1 MQLQTEQTPEGIR
14 CTHPSVDGVVATIVY
29 SHSGPVSGWIVKHTM
44 EHRLPHLAFDTLQ
57 AAEFYALAVACE
69 IVDSSTN

>member
-1 MQLQTEQTPEGIR
+1 
-14 CTHPSVDGVVATIVY
+14 
-29 SHSGPVSGWIVKHTM
+29 M